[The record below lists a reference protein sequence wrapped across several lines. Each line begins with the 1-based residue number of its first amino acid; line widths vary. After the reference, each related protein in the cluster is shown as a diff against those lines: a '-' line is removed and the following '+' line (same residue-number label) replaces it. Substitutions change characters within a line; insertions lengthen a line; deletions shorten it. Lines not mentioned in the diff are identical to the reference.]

1 MTERE
6 MEYKLTL
13 TTLTLIITA
22 GDNRDKEEPVV
33 DKVLKPTHNLFMMMN
48 MSNQPNQMV
57 TAVIINQTTNSKIIK
72 TTTYNSPTI

>member
-1 MTERE
+1 